1 MISVKRIRFY
11 TAVKCVYTSVNAGDV
26 ANHIANEHDCEASY
40 SVKPERF
47 LLKKRRSRK
56 NKRWSKKPLYLKHR
70 IHPALPERE
79 GDRQVQKTK
88 KLWSAKPLYP
98 TAINR

>member
-40 SVKPERF
+40 SVK
-47 LLKKRRSRK
+47 KVTIDT
-56 NKRWSKKPLYLKHR
+56 
-70 IHPALPERE
+70 IHHDAVTHEEPVYSPGIRNA
-79 GDRQVQKTK
+79 
-88 KLWSAKPLYP
+88 SS
-98 TAINR
+98 

>member
-40 SVKPERF
+40 SVKKVMQQHCGRYF
-47 LLKKRRSRK
+47 C
-56 NKRWSKKPLYLKHR
+56 LY
-70 IHPALPERE
+70 
-79 GDRQVQKTK
+79 T
-88 KLWSAKPLYP
+88 
-98 TAINR
+98 